1 MQNEAESPPAS
12 RPKEGATSSSGVD
25 YLVKVVIIGDSGV
38 GKLPYVVQLFAC
50 FFFVVQKLKHS
61 LIKYIGKSNIMSRF
75 TNGQF
80 YEDSK
85 TTIGVAFATKSFSI
99 NPDSP
104 DLTPQEGTDVKLQV
118 WDTAGQERYRAL
130 CSAYYRGALGA
141 LVVYDITNRQ
151 SLEHIPKWL
160 EELDRYCTQDVVVI
174 LVGNKCDLVSQRCVS
189 VEEGKRLAEKENMF
203 FIETSA
209 KSGSNIEKAF
219 VQLTKEIIQVARQQP
234 IVEEKGEVPKS
245 KGVVELAP
253 EEPEDD
259 EGSGA
264 KPPPR
269 GKDCNC

>member
-38 GKLPYVVQLFAC
+38 
-50 FFFVVQKLKHS
+50 
-61 LIKYIGKSNIMSRF
+61 GKSNIMSRF

-219 VQLTKEIIQVARQQP
+219 VQLTKGALSSSFSRNTSCSLLLSNRNHS
-234 IVEEKGEVPKS
+234 G
-245 KGVVELAP
+245 
-253 EEPEDD
+253 
-259 EGSGA
+259 GSTA
-264 KPPPR
+264 TH
-269 GKDCNC
+269 C

>member
-38 GKLPYVVQLFAC
+38 
-50 FFFVVQKLKHS
+50 
-61 LIKYIGKSNIMSRF
+61 GKSNIMSRF

-174 LVGNKCDLVSQRCVS
+174 LVGNKCDLVSQVGILPFS
-189 VEEGKRLAEKENMF
+189 LPYFLNLLLKLG
-203 FIETSA
+203 
-209 KSGSNIEKAF
+209 
-219 VQLTKEIIQVARQQP
+219 
-234 IVEEKGEVPKS
+234 
-245 KGVVELAP
+245 
-253 EEPEDD
+253 DD
-259 EGSGA
+259 TTT
-264 KPPPR
+264 R
-269 GKDCNC
+269 